1 MALPFLKLNLLP
13 YPHLSFSFFLPQP
26 TGAPTIQIT
35 PVVSLVTNNRGKVE
49 FDSLARLF
57 VSSDCTTPE
66 FLEAVTNSLRITLRL
81 RLSVDE
87 QIVSLLVDDSEA
99 VSCVFSYE
107 VTIRKSF
114 PCDSVD
120 CNLDEVAQAA
130 AIECQFLSLFSSFQ
144 MLTL

>member
-1 MALPFLKLNLLP
+1 M
-13 YPHLSFSFFLPQP
+13 
-26 TGAPTIQIT
+26 QIT
-35 PVVSLVTNNRGKVE
+35 PVVSLVTNNRGSVNLNTT
-49 FDSLARLF
+49 DSVVRLF
-57 VSSDCTTPE
+57 ASSDCTTPE

-130 AIECQFLSLFSSFQ
+130 AIECQFLSMFFSFQ
-144 MLTL
+144 TLTLSTQIFPVFVFFFCSN

>member
-1 MALPFLKLNLLP
+1 MP

-130 AIECQFLSLFSSFQ
+130 AIECQFLSLFFSFQ
-144 MLTL
+144 TLTL